1 LLEQLKP
8 GGRLVLPVGSE
19 DAQFLTVIDKDAAGQ
34 LKSRKLIPV
43 RFSRL
48 ETV

>member
-1 LLEQLKP
+1 
-8 GGRLVLPVGSE
+8 VGSE
-19 DAQFLTVIDKDAAGQ
+19 DAQLLTVIDKDAAGQ
-34 LKSRKLIPV
+34 LKTRKLLPV

>member
-1 LLEQLKP
+1 M
-8 GGRLVLPVGSE
+8 PVGPE
-19 DAQFLTVIDKDAAGQ
+19 QGQLLTVIDKDSAGQ
-34 LKSRKLIPV
+34 LKTRKIIPV